1 MIPPARSKI
10 KKREGRGSRVKRKWF
25 QITLLNEGKH
35 VISSSLCAYSTAG
48 VPTVQCN
55 GVLGFIV
62 TLYIYT
68 VVLYCNPSE
77 SFVLPTNSCLL
88 IWSYLPNNR
97 TTSGRCAPPRR
108 CCQQRAHATSTT
120 HAPFHH
126 SSLSSVLT
134 AHGATATT
142 VPL

>member
-1 MIPPARSKI
+1 M
-10 KKREGRGSRVKRKWF
+10 RGN
-25 QITLLNEGKH
+25 TLFRLPFVH
-35 VISSSLCAYSTAG
+35 TVQQG

-62 TLYIYT
+62 TLYIYI

-88 IWSYLPNNR
+88 IWSYLHYNR
-97 TTSGRCAPPRR
+97 TTSERCEPPRR

-134 AHGATATT
+134 VRGHHHAIVSVRPSARASASIAAK
-142 VPL
+142 